1 MAINI
6 QEQFQVNISL
16 PIDSRLVAAGTAARD
31 AIAYKYDGMLV
42 FDTVDRKTYAW
53 NTLGS
58 TYSLTDLAGAGQ
70 TGYVSRWSSSTGLT
84 ASPIVISDVSSN
96 TNGRI
101 GINTA
106 SAPIREVFQVNSAN
120 TSSQP
125 FVIHKGSSNNILAS
139 NWYNSSGDS
148 FFDYFVGSSGIKFRS
163 NGQLWIMTR
172 GASTVAMNTG
182 DTLPNTNV
190 ATIFEDARVNFLKQV
205 HFNSSGTSNSN
216 SAALIQATSGFSTP
230 SFPDYTWWYNDKT
243 GIYHP
248 ALDRIG
254 MSIAETQRFILNS
267 TGLLLSSTNNI
278 AVPSAR
284 LHLDS
289 GNSQASYLQFTSGTL
304 TGTGAFKGFVLGISG
319 GGNPLFQSRYNNS
332 SFIFGFTNGNIF
344 YKMDRN
350 VFTIYA
356 AGDGENSATVAN
368 NGGYRTLYGTKAVIS
383 SPPIGFTTGTYNKEI
398 DSITLPDSC
407 YFSVEATFTSGA
419 STSPKQFRTNK
430 IIGAFAI
437 NSTGTISPQ
446 NNGNLATP
454 SGLSLAMLSSSATTK
469 IGSGYLDYST
479 NNTIKFMQP
488 FIGTTSGHAMV
499 SFKVIINTGIGL

>member
-53 NTLGS
+53 NTVGL

-84 ASPIVISDVSSN
+84 ASPIVVSNVSSN
-96 TNGRI
+96 INGRI

-106 SAPIREVFQVNSAN
+106 SATIREVFQVNSAN

-125 FVIHKGSSNNILAS
+125 FVIHKGVSNNILAS
-139 NWYNSSGDS
+139 NWYNSGSDNY
-148 FFDYFVGSSGIKFRS
+148 FDYFVGSSGIKFKS
-163 NGQLWIMTR
+163 DGQLWIMTR
-172 GASTVAMNTG
+172 GASTIGMNTG
-182 DTLPNTNV
+182 DTLPNSNV
-190 ATIFEDARVNFLKQV
+190 STIFEDARINFLKQV
-205 HFNSSGTSNSN
+205 HFNSSGTSNGN
-216 SAALIQATSGFSTP
+216 SAALIRATSGFSTP
-230 SFPDYTWWYNDKT
+230 SSPDYTWWYNDIT

-254 MSIAETQRFILNS
+254 MSISGTQRFILNS
-267 TGLLLSSTNNI
+267 TGLLLSSTNNV
-278 AVPSAR
+278 AVPSSR

-304 TGTGAFKGFVLGISG
+304 TGTGAFTGFILGINAE
-319 GGNPLFQSRYNNS
+319 GNPIFQSRYNNS
-332 SFIFGFTNGNIF
+332 SFLFGFSSGNTF

-356 AGDGENSATVAN
+356 AGDGVNYATITN
-368 NGGYRTLYGTKAVIS
+368 NGGYRTLYGTKAIIASGSGIVE
-383 SPPIGFTTGTYNKEI
+383 IG
-398 DSITLPDSC
+398 SITLPSSC
-407 YFSVEATFTSGA
+407 YFSVEATFTSGV
-419 STSPKQFRTNK
+419 STSPRQFRTNK
-430 IIGAFAI
+430 IIAAYAV
-437 NSTGTISPQ
+437 NSSGTISPQ
-446 NNGNLATP
+446 M
-454 SGLSLAMLSSSATTK
+454 SGVQFPQVGVTLSSLSSPATSN
-469 IGSGYLDYST
+469 IGTGYFDYST
-479 NNTIKFMQP
+479 NNTIKFMQS
-488 FIGTTSGHAMV
+488 FTNSGHAMV
-499 SFKVIINTGIGL
+499 SFKVVINSGIGN

>member
-106 SAPIREVFQVNSAN
+106 SSTIREVFQVNSAN

-148 FFDYFVGSSGIKFRS
+148 YFDYNVGSSGIKFRS
-163 NGQLWIMTR
+163 NGELWIMTR
-172 GASTVAMNTG
+172 GSSTGAMNTS

-190 ATIFEDARVNFLKQV
+190 TTIFENARVNFLKQV
-205 HFNSSGTSNSN
+205 HFNSSGTSNNN
-216 SAALIQATSGFSTP
+216 SAAFIQATSGFSTP
-230 SFPDYTWWYNDKT
+230 TFPDYTWWYNDQT

-254 MSIAETQRFILNS
+254 MSISGTQRFILNS
-267 TGLLLSSTNNI
+267 TGLLLSSTDNVT
-278 AVPSAR
+278 VPSAR

-289 GNSQASYLQFTSGTL
+289 GNSQASYLQFTCGTL
-304 TGTGAFKGFVLGISG
+304 TGTGAFKGFNLGINSAG
-319 GGNPLFQSRYNNS
+319 SPSFQSRYNNS
-332 SFIFGFTNGNIF
+332 SFLFGFSNGNTF

-350 VFTIYA
+350 VFTIYS
-356 AGDGENSATVAN
+356 AGDGENSITIAN
-368 NGGYRTLYGTKAVIS
+368 NSGYRTLYGTKAVIAS
-383 SPPIGFTTGTYNKEI
+383 GSGIKEI
-398 DSITLPDSC
+398 GSITLPNSC

-419 STSPKQFRTNK
+419 STSPRQFRTNK
-430 IIGAFAI
+430 IIAAYAVNSSGLISPQMAGVQYPQVGVTLASL
-437 NSTGTISPQ
+437 NSTGAS
-446 NNGNLATP
+446 N
-454 SGLSLAMLSSSATTK
+454 
-469 IGSGYLDYST
+469 IGAGYFDYST
-479 NNTIKFMQP
+479 NNTIKFMQS
-488 FIGTTSGHAMV
+488 FTTTSGHAMV
-499 SFKVIINTGIGL
+499 SFKVVINSGIGS

>member
-120 TSSQP
+120 TLSQP

-139 NWYNSSGDS
+139 NWYNSGGDTY
-148 FFDYFVGSSGIKFRS
+148 FDYSVGSSGIKFRS

-172 GASTVAMNTG
+172 GASTVGMNTS

-205 HFNSSGTSNSN
+205 HFNSSGTSNNN

-230 SFPDYTWWYNDKT
+230 TSPDYTWWYNDQT

-248 ALDRIG
+248 DLNRIG
-254 MSIAETQRFILNS
+254 MSISGTQRFILNS
-267 TGLLLSSTNNI
+267 TGLLLSSTNNVT
-278 AVPSAR
+278 VPSAR

-304 TGTGAFKGFVLGISG
+304 TGTGANTGFILGINTVGYPS
-319 GGNPLFQSRYNNS
+319 LASRYNNNPFL
-332 SFIFGFTNGNIF
+332 FIFSNGNS
-344 YKMDRN
+344 YYRMDRN
-350 VFTIYA
+350 EFTIYS
-356 AGDGENSATVAN
+356 GGSGENFATISSG
-368 NGGYRTLYGTKAVIS
+368 GGYRTVYGTKYNYGQGIIEVGSIS
-383 SPPIGFTTGTYNKEI
+383 VPNN
-398 DSITLPDSC
+398 C
-407 YFSVEATFTSGA
+407 YFSIEATFTA
-419 STSPKQFRTNK
+419 ALATSPSKQFRTNK
-430 IIGAFAI
+430 IIASYTVNG
-437 NSTGTISPQ
+437 SGTMTSR
-446 NNGNLATP
+446 NNGSLATP
-454 SGLSLAMLSSSATTK
+454 SGLSLAMISSSIASNIENGFFDSTTPGTLK
-469 IGSGYLDYST
+469 FRQNFTAIGVSGYST
-479 NNTIKFMQP
+479 VAFT
-488 FIGTTSGHAMV
+488 AV
-499 SFKVIINTGIGL
+499 INTSVGT